1 MPTEEQFLF
10 IEYILV
16 ARSSNIWHSILHSI
30 LQMCNGGSERLTF
43 LPKLTHLI
51 KNISIFFDITEEE
64 REGGKKGG
72 REGETFLNPHD
83 PHALPS
89 SCSHLW
95 QRSHLE
101 QSLLSAS
108 ASTPSLPALPHSL
121 SSCAS
126 TPSLHKT
133 ALLKVPRN
141 LCFAKPSSHPDAA
154 N

>member
-1 MPTEEQFLF
+1 M
-10 IEYILV
+10 LV
-16 ARSSNIWHSILHSI
+16 ICLLIILHTFMIYYIVSTHHYSHFI
-30 LQMCNGGSERLTF
+30 DEKTKAERLTF

-141 LCFAKPSSHPDAA
+141 LCYAKPSSHPDAA

>member
-16 ARSSNIWHSILHSI
+16 ARSSNIWVVISI

-72 REGETFLNPHD
+72 
-83 PHALPS
+83 
-89 SCSHLW
+89 
-95 QRSHLE
+95 
-101 QSLLSAS
+101 
-108 ASTPSLPALPHSL
+108 
-121 SSCAS
+121 
-126 TPSLHKT
+126 
-133 ALLKVPRN
+133 
-141 LCFAKPSSHPDAA
+141 
-154 N
+154 